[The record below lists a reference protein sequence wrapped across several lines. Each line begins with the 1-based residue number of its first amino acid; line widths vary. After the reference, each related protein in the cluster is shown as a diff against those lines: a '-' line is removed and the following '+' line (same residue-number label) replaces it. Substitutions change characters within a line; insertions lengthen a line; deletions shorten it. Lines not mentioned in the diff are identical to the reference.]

1 MIVLASG
8 ISPWDVVEFA
18 IVWWLVYRGLLIVRG
33 TRTVPMAV
41 GLLMI
46 FVIYQITRW
55 LELITLYTVLHTFL
69 SSIVI
74 LAVIVFQDDIRR
86 ALVRV
91 GRFARFNNAQEA
103 QVIDEVIR
111 GATSLADRRIGALI
125 VFEREARLDDF
136 FIEPGT
142 EMDAAV
148 AGELLFAIFIPDYQ
162 NPIHDGAVILRNF
175 RIHRAGAFLPLTRNT
190 KLEKSLGTRH
200 RAAIGITE
208 ETDALALVVSE
219 ERGTIS
225 LCQEGLILKDLD
237 PPELRKALLTQ
248 FTRPRPLRP
257 RKLDAEASPEPA
269 PEPTEER
276 RDSKAQESRESGPA
290 RTTTPPPVRDSTL
303 PATDPAHPKTELLR
317 GES

>member
-1 MIVLASG
+1 VIALASG

-18 IVWWLVYRGLLIVRG
+18 ILWWLVYRGLLIVRG

-148 AGELLFAIFIPDYQ
+148 AGELLFAVFIPDYQ

-190 KLEKSLGTRH
+190 NLEKSLGTRH

-225 LCQEGLILKDLD
+225 LCQEGFILKDLD

-248 FTRPRPLRP
+248 FTRPRSPLHG
-257 RKLDAEASPEPA
+257 KVEASASPEPA
-269 PEPTEER
+269 TGPAEER
-276 RDSKAQESRESGPA
+276 RDSQSQEDRESGA
-290 RTTTPPPVRDSTL
+290 AHKATTTQTRDSAL
-303 PATDPAHPKTELLR
+303 PGKDPTHPKTELLR

>member
-1 MIVLASG
+1 LIELREAIKWLDVL
-8 ISPWDVVEFA
+8 EFA
-18 IVWWLVYRGLLIVRG
+18 VVWYLVYRLLLVVRG

-41 GLLMI
+41 GLLVVFM
-46 FVIYQITRW
+46 IYQITRW
-55 LELITLYTVLHTFL
+55 AELITLYTLLHTFL

-91 GRFARFNNAQEA
+91 GGFARFSNAQEA
-103 QVIDEVIR
+103 QVVDEVVR

-136 FIEPGT
+136 FIESGT
-142 EMDAAV
+142 KMDAAV

-175 RIHRAGAFLPLTRNT
+175 RIHRAGAFLPLTRST

-208 ETDALALVVSE
+208 ETDAIALVVSE

-225 LCQEGLILKDLD
+225 LCREGLIEKDLD
-237 PPELRKALLTQ
+237 PPELRKVLLAQ
-248 FTRPRPLRP
+248 FTRPRSLRKKIEEP
-257 RKLDAEASPEPA
+257 VDAAEAAAEPA
-269 PEPTEER
+269 GEER
-276 RDSKAQESRESGPA
+276 EPLEGRDTVPA
-290 RTTTPPPVRDSTL
+290 RRETPVPPRDSTL
-303 PATDPAHPKTELLR
+303 PAKDPTHPKTQLLR

>member
-1 MIVLASG
+1 MVAIG
-8 ISPWDVVEFA
+8 PWDILEFA
-18 IVWWLVYRGLLIVRG
+18 VVWWLFYRLLLIVRG

-46 FVIYQITRW
+46 FVIYQVTRW
-55 LELITLYTVLHTFL
+55 LELITLYTLLHTFL

-91 GRFARFNNAQEA
+91 GRFARFSNAQEA

-111 GATSLADRRIGALI
+111 GATSLAERRIGALI
-125 VFEREARLDDF
+125 VFEREAKLDDF

-142 EMDAAV
+142 AMDSSV

-162 NPIHDGAVILRNF
+162 NPIHDGAVVLRNF
-175 RIHRAGAFLPLTRNT
+175 RIHKAGAFLPLTRST
-190 KLEKSLGTRH
+190 KLDKTLGTRH

-219 ERGTIS
+219 ERGTLS
-225 LCQEGLILKDLD
+225 LCQEGRIEKDID
-237 PPELRKALLTQ
+237 PPDLRKALLDK
-248 FTRPRPLRP
+248 FTSPKPPLKLRSFGFFEPKAKAKEEPEEPQQEVSP
-257 RKLDAEASPEPA
+257 RKSSGRDIKG
-269 PEPTEER
+269 
-276 RDSKAQESRESGPA
+276 RDSSGRES
-290 RTTTPPPVRDSTL
+290 TQ
-303 PATDPAHPKTELLR
+303 PKTRLVR